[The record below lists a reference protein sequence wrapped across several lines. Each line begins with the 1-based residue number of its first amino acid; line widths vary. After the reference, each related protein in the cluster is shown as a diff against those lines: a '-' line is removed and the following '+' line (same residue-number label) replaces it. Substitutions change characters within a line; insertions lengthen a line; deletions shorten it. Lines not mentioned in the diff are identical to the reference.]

1 MNTVNKL
8 LFETLDECYAKTF
21 DTLKKW
27 GYRKLEMHEDVLGFD
42 DDSQGWVAVHRKHA
56 ASGLFDE
63 LATCRILK
71 SKGYGVELIEESAQ
85 LASVD
90 AFIGGELYEMKRVS
104 SATNLPRA
112 IEKQIR
118 LAYKK
123 ADNVVLHI
131 DQPIEKEVLVAALRK
146 AMYNHKGIKKILL
159 IWEDNI
165 KLLSSKEISDS
176 LWLAG

>member
-1 MNTVNKL
+1 MNTANKL
-8 LFETLDECYAKTF
+8 LFENLDERYARTF
-21 DTLKKW
+21 DTLKTW
-27 GYRKLEMHEDVLGFD
+27 RYRKLEMYEDVLGFD
-42 DDSQGWVAVHRKHA
+42 TDSYGWVAVHKKHSI
-56 ASGLFDE
+56 SGLFDE

-71 SKGYGVELIEESAQ
+71 KKGYAVELIEESSK

-90 AFIGGELYEMKRVS
+90 ALINGELYEMKRVS

-131 DQPIEKEVLVAALRK
+131 DQPIEKGVLVAALRK
-146 AMYNHKGIKKILL
+146 AVYNHKGIKNILL
-159 IWEDNI
+159 MWDDNI
-165 KLLSSKEISDS
+165 KLLSEKDILDS
-176 LWLAG
+176 QW